1 MNKGFFDLITRIRN
15 GYMAR
20 LDSISFI
27 HTKKNIVLLA
37 ILRDEGFISGWSEN
51 ILEEN
56 IDSFADYAVKDFQQ
70 GKVLLRYT
78 QGQAPFEEIQ
88 TISRGSRK
96 VYFKLNDVD
105 QYIRKDN
112 FKGILILS
120 TTKGLLTH
128 SQALKLKLGGEAIC
142 LIK

>member
-27 HTKKNIVLLA
+27 HTKKNIALLT

>member
-1 MNKGFFDLITRIRN
+1 
-15 GYMAR
+15 MAR

-27 HTKKNIVLLA
+27 HTKKNIALLT

>member
-27 HTKKNIVLLA
+27 HTKKNIALLA

>member
-20 LDSISFI
+20 LDSISFN
-27 HTKKNIVLLA
+27 HTKNNIALLSV
-37 ILRDEGFISGWSEN
+37 LRDEGFISGWSEN

-56 IDSFADYAVKDFQQ
+56 IDSFADYSVKDFQR
-70 GKVLLRYT
+70 GKVLLRYV
-78 QGQAPFEEIQ
+78 QGQTPFEEIKVL
-88 TISRGSRK
+88 SKGSRK
-96 VYFKLNDVD
+96 IFFKLSDID
-105 QYIRKDN
+105 QFIKKDN
-112 FKGILILS
+112 FKGVLILS

-142 LIK
+142 LIN

>member
-1 MNKGFFDLITRIRN
+1 
-15 GYMAR
+15 MAR